1 MDLFVYLLI
10 VSEREPPMLAS
21 KARFSGPL
29 SASPTSLFSEP
40 WKEVSHPP
48 GQITASAPGI
58 PQPSAPIRIH
68 QMNWSWQICSDSQ
81 SFFIPRVAG
90 PLLRDRIGGWSSRVV
105 LSSCF

>member
-1 MDLFVYLLI
+1 
-10 VSEREPPMLAS
+10 MLAS

-48 GQITASAPGI
+48 GQITASAPGV
-58 PQPSAPIRIH
+58 PQPSAPIRRH
-68 QMNWSWQICSDSQ
+68 QMNWGWQICSDSQ

-90 PLLRDRIGGWSSRVV
+90 LCSEIPLEVGPQGWSYLPVSKMDKDRE
-105 LSSCF
+105 

>member
-40 WKEVSHPP
+40 WKEVSGPS
-48 GQITASAPGI
+48 GQITASAPVVR
-58 PQPSAPIRIH
+58 QPSAPIRRH
-68 QMNWSWQICSDSQ
+68 QMN
-81 SFFIPRVAG
+81 
-90 PLLRDRIGGWSSRVV
+90 
-105 LSSCF
+105 